1 MCTVMDPWM
10 YIVQAHRTHTMNTH
24 WDGFFQL
31 PAGVQRYVPRPN
43 LCDLSTWNQPAK
55 TEENQPTGDVF
66 GVKIASE
73 FGETQETI
81 NSWLSFLS
89 VFRF

>member
-1 MCTVMDPWM
+1 MDVYCTGT
-10 YIVQAHRTHTMNTH
+10 HGRTIHEH
-24 WDGFFQL
+24 SLFDGFFSSRQGAAVRATAQSL
-31 PAGVQRYVPRPN
+31 RLGK
-43 LCDLSTWNQPAK
+43 TWNQPAK